1 MGVLMKGI
9 ARTLS
14 SIVVESMP
22 VQLLSHL
29 LTQHQYTADCQSIYF
44 EGRKKVKDSEEIVTH
59 SCPTLFNPMDC
70 SPPDSLSMEFSRQNY
85 WCPMTDEWI
94 KKLWYIYTMEYYSVI
109 KRNTF
114 ESVLMRWMN
123 LEPIIQ
129 SEVR

>member
-1 MGVLMKGI
+1 MKGI

-70 SPPDSLSMEFSRQNY
+70 SPPDSLSMGFSRQEY
-85 WCPMTDEWI
+85 WSGCHAFLQGIFLSQRSNPSPALVGWFFTTSTTWEA
-94 KKLWYIYTMEYYSVI
+94 LEIYFIYGI
-109 KRNTF
+109 
-114 ESVLMRWMN
+114 
-123 LEPIIQ
+123 
-129 SEVR
+129 